1 MSDRQLEKKIVK
13 TITLIAFVVIGLQT
27 LYLFLYV
34 VAKNDVQSLLDLQ
47 QVESIEQYQTTNMK
61 VWLMDTT
68 LSTTSLISFSF
79 CVVCKEF
86 DHGLH
91 IRWSLLPWR
100 DVVIHQQV
108 LDKQQVET
116 VKNKLF
122 FVK

>member
-1 MSDRQLEKKIVK
+1 MSERQLEKKIVK

-47 QVESIEQYQTTNMK
+47 QVESIEQYQTTNMR
-61 VWLMDTT
+61 VWLMETT
-68 LSTTSLISFSF
+68 LSPTNLISFSF

-91 IRWSLLPWR
+91 VRWSLVPWR
-100 DVVIHQQV
+100 SVAIQKQV
-108 LDKQQVET
+108 LDEQQVET